1 MQRKKGDTKEA
12 SGKLSDSRYKAL
24 LEHAYD
30 GIVLYDSQGVV
41 QFASSSVKKVG
52 GFTPFD
58 LIGKRGDEFIH
69 PAEREASRDAF
80 RKVLLSQG
88 KSTSLTQRFLT
99 KKGTYIWCEY
109 TLTNLL
115 HDPQVRGII
124 SNFRNVHDRVEAVNQ
139 AAESQRLFSL
149 LSENI
154 SDGIFLGIPQRKFQ
168 FVNRA
173 FLQLTGYASLDDLN
187 SIKPHQLFAERKVWN
202 KIRQLKA
209 PGRIKSIEAL
219 FKKRSGEIFWG
230 LISLSVFRDSEG
242 QVFFVGS
249 VRDISQQK
257 EAESKLQTT
266 EHLLSSI
273 NLNITEGLYRN
284 VPGKQFVYVN
294 PAFLNM
300 FGFKSLDELNR
311 IKPRQLY
318 ADRKQYEKVRTELAR
333 HGQVQNIEALFR
345 KSNGETFW
353 GSVSSIL
360 IKQKG
365 GKGQIIDGAIR
376 DITRQKESEKRLQE
390 SQAFLINVM
399 NTVAAPIFVK
409 DKHHRWIMFNE
420 AFCSFMNRSAKEL
433 QNKTDKDF
441 LPAKEYKVFW
451 KVDNDVLRRGA
462 AVLNRETVT
471 TKRGNTRNLLTFKSR
486 YVNEKGERFVIGFIM
501 DVTEIQKVED
511 EILKLNANLRGIMES
526 TQESIYA
533 LDRNFCYTAFNHN
546 HARMA
551 RLLYGTDI
559 QVGDKKLN
567 FIKGTK
573 EEKWLLPELRKALRG
588 ENHISLHQIDHSKY
602 RKRWIQ
608 TTYNPIFNKQ
618 GKVDGVAVFVRDIT
632 EMMDTQQALSHSNAT
647 LRGVL
652 QSTTDRIIALDDKLN
667 YVLFNESHARNIK
680 QFSGVNVRPGDSFIK
695 NLPKPIVQKALPH
708 LKRALKGKPVM
719 VELGMN
725 DTFVEALINPI
736 KDSTN
741 KVIGVTLFLRD
752 ITQRKRT
759 EQKLLVLNET
769 LIQQNQ
775 QLALQEEELKATLE
789 ELSERNFEL
798 DQIMYKTSHDLRSPL
813 SSILGLVN
821 LARMDTEGSQRE
833 YLEKIEG
840 RIKKLDEF
848 IKSMLNYARV
858 SRDEASYEEVDLEA
872 VTRECIQELE
882 YLENFSAVKVSR
894 NFTGT
899 DTPFI
904 NDPVR
909 VKIIIGNIISNAY
922 KYYNP
927 HVKSTLKINVNVT
940 PKQAIIVIKDN
951 GIGIR
956 EEHADRIFDM
966 FYRATE
972 NSQGSG
978 LGMYIVKQAVEKL
991 NGKIEVRSKFGK
1003 GTVITVA
1010 LPNDR
1015 KRPQGKILIR

>member
-1 MQRKKGDTKEA
+1 MRTKKSDSKPATGI
-12 SGKLSDSRYKAL
+12 LSASRYKAL

-30 GIVLYDSQGVV
+30 GVVLYDGQGVI

-58 LIGKRGDEFIH
+58 LIGRRGDEFIH
-69 PAEREASRDAF
+69 PAEREVAQDAF
-80 RKVLLSQG
+80 RKVLLAPG
-88 KSTSLTQRFLT
+88 KSVSLTQRFIT
-99 KKGTYIWCEY
+99 KKGNYLWCEY

-115 HDPQVRGII
+115 HNPEVRGII
-124 SNFRNVHDRVEAVNQ
+124 SNFRDVHDRVEAINQ
-139 AAESQRLFSL
+139 VTESQRLFNL

-154 SDGIFLGIPQRKFQ
+154 SDGIFMGIPQRKFQ

-173 FLQLTGYASLDDLN
+173 FLQLTGYKSLNDLN

-202 KIRQLKA
+202 KIRQLRS
-209 PGRIKSIEAL
+209 PGSIKSIEAL
-219 FKKRSGEIFWG
+219 FKKKNGEIFWG

-242 QVFFVGS
+242 QSFFVGS
-249 VRDISQQK
+249 VRDVSQQK
-257 EAESKLQTT
+257 EAELKLQAT

-284 VPGKQFVYVN
+284 VPGKQFIYAN
-294 PAFLNM
+294 PAFLKM
-300 FGFKSLDELNR
+300 FGFKSLEELNR

-318 ADRKQYEKVRTELAR
+318 ADRQHYDRVRSELAR
-333 HGQVQNIEALFR
+333 HGKVQNVEALFR

-360 IKQKG
+360 IKKR

-376 DITRQKESEKRLQE
+376 DITRQKESELRLQE
-390 SQAFLINVM
+390 SQSFLTNVM
-399 NTVAAPIFVK
+399 NTVVAPIFVK
-409 DKHHRWIMFNE
+409 DKHHRWVMFNE
-420 AFCSFMNRSAKEL
+420 AFCSFMNRPAKEL
-433 QNKTDKDF
+433 QNKSDKDF
-441 LPAKEYKVFW
+441 FSPKEYKVFW
-451 KVDNDVLRRGA
+451 KVDNEVLRTGA
-462 AVLNRETVT
+462 VVLNRETVT

-486 YVNEKGERFVIGFIM
+486 YVNDKGERFVIGFIM

-511 EILKLNANLRGIMES
+511 EMLKLNANLRGIMES
-526 TQESIYA
+526 TRESIYA

-559 QVGDKKLN
+559 QVGDNKLN

-573 EEKWLLPELRKALRG
+573 EEKWLLTELRKAMRG
-588 ENHISLHQIDHSKY
+588 ENHVSLHQIDHVKY
-602 RKRWIQ
+602 RRRWIQ

-632 EMMDTQQALSHSNAT
+632 EMMETQQALSRSNAT

-680 QFSGVNVRPGDSFIK
+680 QIAGVDVRPGDSFIK
-695 NLPKPIVQKALPH
+695 NLPKPIVQKALPY
-708 LKRALKGKPVM
+708 LKKALKGKPVM
-719 VELGMN
+719 VELGIDN
-725 DTFVEALINPI
+725 AVVEALINPV
-736 KDSTN
+736 KDNS
-741 KVIGVTLFLRD
+741 KVIGVTLFVRD
-752 ITQRKRT
+752 ITLRKRT
-759 EQKLLVLNET
+759 EKKLLELNET

-775 QLALQEEELKATLE
+775 QLASQEEELKATLE

-821 LARMDTEGSQRE
+821 LARMDTEGNQRE
-833 YLEKIEG
+833 YMEKIEG

-858 SRDEASYEEVDLEA
+858 SRDESGYQPVDFEA

-882 YLENFSAVKVSR
+882 YLENFSAVEVTRS
-894 NFTGT
+894 FTGT
-899 DTPFI
+899 KIPFVS
-904 NDPVR
+904 DPIR
-909 VKIIIGNIISNAY
+909 VKIVIGNIISNAY

-927 HVKSTLKINVNVT
+927 HVKSRLKIEVNVT
-940 PKQAIIVIKDN
+940 PQQAIIVIKDN

-956 EEHADRIFDM
+956 EEHAHKIFDM

-972 NSQGSG
+972 SSQGSG

-991 NGKIEVRSKFGK
+991 NGKIEVKSKFGK
-1003 GTVITVA
+1003 GTSITVTI
-1010 LPNDR
+1010 PNRR
-1015 KRPQGKILIR
+1015 KHHKE

>member
-1 MQRKKGDTKEA
+1 VRNRKSDTKPIT
-12 SGKLSDSRYKAL
+12 GNLSASRYKAL

-30 GIVLYDSQGVV
+30 GVVLYDGQGVV
-41 QFASSSVKKVG
+41 QFASASVKRVG

-58 LIGKRGDEFIH
+58 LIGKKGDHFIH
-69 PAEREASRDAF
+69 PSEREAARDAF
-80 RKVLLSQG
+80 RKVLISQG
-88 KSTSLTQRFLT
+88 KSISLTQRFIT

-115 HDPQVRGII
+115 HNPEVRGIV
-124 SNFRNVHDRVEAVNQ
+124 SNFRNVHDRVEAINR
-139 AAESQRLFSL
+139 AAESQRVFSL

-168 FVNRA
+168 FVNKA
-173 FLQLTGYASLDDLN
+173 FLQITGYTSINDLN

-202 KIRQLKA
+202 RIRQLKA
-209 PGRIKSIEAL
+209 PGSIKSIEAL
-219 FKKRSGEIFWG
+219 FKKKNGEIFWG

-242 QVFFVGS
+242 QSFFVGS

-257 EAESKLQTT
+257 EAESKLKTT

-284 VPGKQFVYVN
+284 VPGKQFVYTN

-300 FGFKSLDELNR
+300 FGFKSLDELNKL
-311 IKPRQLY
+311 KPRQLY

-360 IKQKG
+360 IKQKR
-365 GKGQIIDGAIR
+365 GKGPIIDGAIR
-376 DITRQKESEKRLQE
+376 DITRQKEYEMRLQE
-390 SQAFLINVM
+390 SQSFLTNVM

-420 AFCSFMNRSAKEL
+420 AFCSFMNRSTKEL

-441 LPAKEYKVFW
+441 LPEKECKVFW
-451 KVDNDVLRRGA
+451 KVDNEVLRTGA
-462 AVLNRETVT
+462 VVLNRETVT
-471 TKRGNTRNLLTFKSR
+471 TKRGNTRHLLTFKSR
-486 YVNEKGERFVIGFIM
+486 YINEKGERFVIGFIM

-526 TQESIYA
+526 TRESIYA
-533 LDRNFCYTAFNHN
+533 LDRNYCYTAFNRN
-546 HARMA
+546 HAQMA
-551 RLLYGTDI
+551 RLLYGVDI
-559 QVGDKKLN
+559 HVGDKKLN

-573 EEKWLLPELRKALRG
+573 EEKWLLPELRKAMRG

-602 RKRWIQ
+602 KRRWIQ

-618 GKVDGVAVFVRDIT
+618 SEVDGVAVFVSDIT

-647 LRGVL
+647 LHGVL

-667 YVLFNESHARNIK
+667 YVLFNESHVQNIK
-680 QFSGVNVRPGDSFIK
+680 RIAGTEIRPGDSFIK

-708 LKRALKGKPVM
+708 LKRALKGKPVLI
-719 VELGMN
+719 ELGMRE
-725 DTFVEALINPI
+725 TFVEALINPI
-736 KDSTN
+736 RDSSN
-741 KVIGVTLFLRD
+741 KVIGVTLFVRD

-759 EQKLLVLNET
+759 EQKLRVLNET
-769 LIQQNQ
+769 LIHQNQ
-775 QLALQEEELKATLE
+775 QLAAQEEELKATLE

-821 LARMDTEGSQRE
+821 LARMDTEGSQRD

-858 SRDEASYEEVDLEA
+858 SRDETGYEEVDLEA

-882 YLENFSAVKVSR
+882 YLENFSAVRVVR

-899 DTPFI
+899 EIPFV

-909 VKIIIGNIISNAY
+909 VKIVLGNIISNAY

-927 HVKSTLKINVNVT
+927 QVRSTLRITVNIT
-940 PKQAIIVIKDN
+940 PQQAIIVIKDN

-956 EEHADRIFDM
+956 EEYTDRIFDM

-991 NGKIEVRSKFGK
+991 NGKIEVKSKFGK
-1003 GTVITVA
+1003 GTTITVA
-1010 LPNDR
+1010 LPNHR
-1015 KRPQGKILIR
+1015 KRSKERS

>member
-1 MQRKKGDTKEA
+1 MRTKKSDSKPFPGN
-12 SGKLSDSRYKAL
+12 LSASRYKAL

-30 GIVLYDSQGVV
+30 GVVLYDGQGVV

-58 LIGKRGDEFIH
+58 LVGKRGDEFIH
-69 PAEREASRDAF
+69 PDEREAARDAF
-80 RKVLLSQG
+80 RKVLLNQG
-88 KSTSLTQRFLT
+88 KSISLTQRFLT

-115 HDPQVRGII
+115 HNPEVRGII

-139 AAESQRLFSL
+139 AAESQRVFSL
-149 LSENI
+149 VSEHI

-168 FVNRA
+168 FVNKA
-173 FLQLTGYASLDDLN
+173 FLQLTGYTSLDDLN
-187 SIKPHQLFAERKVWN
+187 SIKPQQLFAERKVWS

-219 FKKRSGEIFWG
+219 FKKKNGEIFWG

-242 QVFFVGS
+242 NSFFVGS
-249 VRDISQQK
+249 VRDVSQQK
-257 EAESKLQTT
+257 EAESKLHTT
-266 EHLLSSI
+266 QHLLSSI
-273 NLNITEGLYRN
+273 NLNITEGIYRS
-284 VPGKQFVYVN
+284 VPGKQFVYTN

-300 FGFKSLDELNR
+300 FGFKSLEELNK

-318 ADRKQYEKVRTELAR
+318 ADRKHYEKVRNELAR
-333 HGQVQNIEALFR
+333 HGQAQNIEALFR

-360 IKQKG
+360 IKQKR

-376 DITRQKESEKRLQE
+376 DITRQKESEIRLQE
-390 SQAFLINVM
+390 SQSFLTNVM

-409 DKHHRWIMFNE
+409 DKHHRWIMFND
-420 AFCSFMNRSAKEL
+420 AFCSFMHRSAKEL
-433 QNKTDKDF
+433 QNKSDKDF
-441 LPAKEYKVFW
+441 LSPKEYKIFW
-451 KVDNDVLRRGA
+451 KVDNEVLRTGG
-462 AVLNRETVT
+462 VVISRETVT

-486 YVNEKGERFVIGFIM
+486 YENEKGDRFVIGFIL

-526 TQESIYA
+526 TRESIYA
-533 LDRNFCYTAFNHN
+533 LDRNFCYIAFNHN

-551 RLLYGTDI
+551 RLLYGKDI
-559 QVGDKKLN
+559 QVGDKKLD

-573 EEKWLLPELRKALRG
+573 EEKWLLPELRKAMRG

-602 RKRWIQ
+602 KSRWIQ

-618 GKVDGVAVFVRDIT
+618 GKVDGVAVFVGDIT

-652 QSTTDRIIALDDKLN
+652 QSTTDRIIALDNKLN

-680 QFSGVNVRPGDSFIK
+680 QFSGMDVRPGDNFIK
-695 NLPKPIVQKALPH
+695 SLPKPIAQKALPH
-708 LKRALKGKPVM
+708 LKKALKGKPVM
-719 VELGMN
+719 VELGMGEA
-725 DTFVEALINPI
+725 FVEALINPI
-736 KDSTN
+736 KDNAS
-741 KVIGVTLFLRD
+741 KVIGVTLFVRD

-759 EQKLLVLNET
+759 EQKLRVLNET

-775 QLALQEEELKATLE
+775 QLAAQEEELKATLE

-858 SRDEASYEEVDLEA
+858 SREETGYETVDLKG

-882 YLENFSAVKVSR
+882 YLENFSVVRVSC

-927 HVKSTLKINVNVT
+927 YVKSTLKIAVNVT

-956 EEHADRIFDM
+956 DEYTDKIFDM

-972 NSQGSG
+972 SSQGSG

-991 NGKIEVRSKFGK
+991 NGKIEVKSKFGK
-1003 GTVITVA
+1003 GTSITVA
-1010 LPNDR
+1010 LPNHR
-1015 KRPQGKILIR
+1015 NRLKERS

>member
-1 MQRKKGDTKEA
+1 MRSKKSDTKPIP
-12 SGKLSDSRYKAL
+12 GNLSASRYKAL

-30 GIVLYDSQGVV
+30 GVVLYDGQGVV
-41 QFASSSVKKVG
+41 QFASASVKRVG

-58 LIGKRGDEFIH
+58 LIGKEGDHFIH
-69 PAEREASRDAF
+69 PSDREAARDAF
-80 RKVLLSQG
+80 RKVLLNQG
-88 KSTSLTQRFLT
+88 KSISLTQRFVT

-115 HDPQVRGII
+115 HNPEVRGIV
-124 SNFRNVHDRVEAVNQ
+124 SNFRNVHDRVEAINR
-139 AAESQRLFSL
+139 AAESQRVFSL

-154 SDGIFLGIPQRKFQ
+154 SDGIFLGIPQRKFH
-168 FVNRA
+168 FVNKA
-173 FLQLTGYASLDDLN
+173 FLQITGYTSINDLN

-202 KIRQLKA
+202 RIRQLKA
-209 PGRIKSIEAL
+209 PGSIKSIEAL
-219 FKKRSGEIFWG
+219 FKKKNGEIFWG

-242 QVFFVGS
+242 QSFFVGS

-257 EAESKLQTT
+257 EAELKLQTT

-284 VPGKQFVYVN
+284 VPGKQFVYTN

-300 FGFKSLDELNR
+300 FGFKSLEELNK

-318 ADRKQYEKVRTELAR
+318 ADREQYEKVRNELAR

-345 KSNGETFW
+345 KKNGETFW

-360 IKQKG
+360 IKQKR
-365 GKGQIIDGAIR
+365 GKSQIIDGAIR
-376 DITRQKESEKRLQE
+376 DITRQKESEMRLQE
-390 SQAFLINVM
+390 SQSFLTNVM

-409 DKHHRWIMFNE
+409 DRHHRWVMFNE
-420 AFCSFMNRSAKEL
+420 AFCSFMGRSTKEL
-433 QNKTDKDF
+433 QYKTDKDF
-441 LPAKEYKVFW
+441 LSAKEYKIFW
-451 KVDNDVLRRGA
+451 KVDDEVLRTGA
-462 AVLNRETVT
+462 VVLNRETVT
-471 TKRGNTRNLLTFKSR
+471 TKRGNMRNLLTFKSR

-526 TQESIYA
+526 TRESIYA
-533 LDRNFCYTAFNHN
+533 LDRNFCYTAFNLN

-551 RLLYGTDI
+551 RLLYGSDI

-573 EEKWLLPELRKALRG
+573 EEKWLLPELRKAMRG
-588 ENHISLHQIDHSKY
+588 ENHVSLHQIDHSKY
-602 RKRWIQ
+602 KRRWIQ
-608 TTYNPIFNKQ
+608 TTYNPVFNKQ

-647 LRGVL
+647 LQGVL

-667 YVLFNESHARNIK
+667 YVLFNDSHARIIK
-680 QFSGVNVRPGDSFIK
+680 RIAGVDIRPGDNFIK
-695 NLPKPIVQKALPH
+695 NLPKQIVQKVSPH
-708 LKRALKGKPVM
+708 MRKALKGKPVM
-719 VELGMN
+719 VELGLAG
-725 DTFVEALINPI
+725 TVVEALINPI
-736 KDSTN
+736 KDARH
-741 KVIGVTLFLRD
+741 KIIGITLFVRD
-752 ITQRKRT
+752 VTQRKRS
-759 EQKLLVLNET
+759 EQKLQVLNET
-769 LIQQNQ
+769 LIHQNQ
-775 QLALQEEELKATLE
+775 QLAAQEEELKATLE

-821 LARMDTEGSQRE
+821 LARMDSEASHKI
-833 YLEKIEG
+833 YIEKIEG

-858 SRDEASYEEVDLEA
+858 SRDETGYESVNLEV
-872 VTRECIQELE
+872 VVQECIQELE
-882 YLENFSAVKVSR
+882 YLDNFSVVQVIR
-894 NFTGT
+894 NFVGL
-899 DTPFI
+899 DIPFVS
-904 NDPVR
+904 DPVR
-909 VKIIIGNIISNAY
+909 IRIIIGNIISNAY

-927 HVKSTLKINVNVT
+927 NVRSTLRITANIT
-940 PKQAIIVIKDN
+940 PQQAIIVIKDN

-956 EEHADRIFDM
+956 EEHASRIFDM

-978 LGMYIVKQAVEKL
+978 LGMYIVKQGVEKL
-991 NGKIEVRSKFGK
+991 KGTISVKSKFEK
-1003 GTVITVA
+1003 GTTITLT
-1010 LPNDR
+1010 LPNHV
-1015 KRPQGKILIR
+1015 KKQKEKS